1 MSNEIQVLL
10 FGLGVI
16 VPKDLIDELC
26 KDSPF
31 YSHCVSLI
39 HNTAKEEG
47 FIDGEPIEV
56 QQLSILRKVF
66 AIYVYHN
73 NMLADK
79 YHDKRGTYNL
89 AMCTASFH
97 LGVTSAR
104 RYLKNPK
111 KVSKYFKFTEK
122 DRPSNSYKKLS
133 KKYNKTEEEI
143 LKFSLFVYAI
153 AINEL
158 RDLKY
163 SSNINIYFVLEA
175 IFQLGVTLTLYKK

>member
-1 MSNEIQVLL
+1 
-10 FGLGVI
+10 
-16 VPKDLIDELC
+16 
-26 KDSPF
+26 
-31 YSHCVSLI
+31 
-39 HNTAKEEG
+39 
-47 FIDGEPIEV
+47 
-56 QQLSILRKVF
+56 
-66 AIYVYHN
+66 
-73 NMLADK
+73 MLADK
-79 YHDKRGTYNL
+79 YHDKHGTYNL
-89 AMCTASFH
+89 AMCTGSFH

-133 KKYNKTEEEI
+133 KKYNKNEEEI
-143 LKFSLFVYAI
+143 VKFAMFVYAI

-175 IFQLGVTLTLYKK
+175 IFQLGVTLALYEK